1 MTDQV
6 SRPVQKCLQG
16 NIVLRQNQQPITSV
30 IQGVNMYNNSKVAK
44 SIRLALMIGAGT
56 VAAISAPAFSADET
70 IEDVE
75 RIQVTGSSIK
85 RTDME
90 GALPLVTISADDIL
104 RSGVTSVPD
113 LIAMLPAMQGFTTA
127 ADSVGGDGGGVSSA
141 SMRGLGDQYTLVLLN
156 GRRMASSDT
165 GGVIDLNQIPL
176 AAIKRVEVLMDGASA
191 LYGSDAIAGVVNF
204 ILKDDQQ
211 DTTVTIRGDKPT
223 ETGGESFNF
232 SISTGFGDIDSD
244 GFNIMFAYSHDEQ
257 KSLKSK
263 DRDFA
268 KTGILD
274 FSHNDQDY
282 TLVQGSANAGPGNAY
297 LEFLQYNTDGS
308 IKYLNEL
315 DDDGNKIEGVFT
327 DEPDV
332 ATRNFN
338 PFREA
343 NGACGANSAPE
354 GSTCKFDY
362 TSTLEI
368 FPDQTRDNFFV
379 QGIAE
384 ISESVELYS
393 SVAWS
398 SFQMTTKIA
407 PYPTGGFLLD
417 PESAL
422 VAEQILPHLTAAETA
437 ALAADS
443 DYLHSVTGRWRVLPG
458 GNRTSEWDTE
468 TVNFTTGIRGD
479 ISDINYD
486 LAVTYASAERAENR
500 LTGYPIEATFM
511 PLITSGAVNV
521 FDEFANLTAEQ
532 NQLVKDTMYSGPWE
546 KTDTSLL
553 SFEGKASTMVAE
565 LPAGDMY
572 IGVGADYR
580 EQEFTRRRSQAND
593 DAIILFEAP
602 TAEFDLSRET
612 YGMFIEAVVPVWD
625 TLELTA
631 ALRYDNVGAVTD
643 HDRSDLVVNKDVNDT
658 TYKISATYRP
668 NDDWLLRASY
678 GTGFKAATMKEIG
691 SPREDFGVTSGTFDC
706 PAGLRA
712 ELVPLCEPE
721 SFQYQVWLEGNADLK
736 PETSEQMSAG
746 FVYAPTND
754 FSFGLD
760 YWSVDL
766 EDQVTRLEEAQI
778 FGDAV
783 LYDRFFTTKPN
794 LGTGDNDLAI
804 IQAAINIGESQ
815 NSGIDWVLNMNTE
828 YSFGTLATSFLG
840 TYVLE
845 SKSLRSGTTDQYDSS
860 LGRFGSDDE
869 VVFDVKAQVM
879 NTLTMGDF
887 EHSLNISYQSGY
899 EDQLQSGGSV
909 RLGSD
914 ISTDAPDIQ
923 LYVPS
928 YWKIDYLTRYN
939 INESMQVSF
948 GITNLLDE
956 QPPLSLRTSGAGH
969 QVGYDP
975 RYVDVKGRTF
985 YLSGEYTF

>member
-1 MTDQV
+1 
-6 SRPVQKCLQG
+6 
-16 NIVLRQNQQPITSV
+16 
-30 IQGVNMYNNSKVAK
+30 MYNNSKVAK
-44 SIRLALMIGAGT
+44 SIRLALMIGAAAT
-56 VAAISAPAFSADET
+56 ASVATSAFSA
-70 IEDVE
+70 EDVVEEVE

-90 GALPLVTISADDIL
+90 GALPIVTVSAEDIA

-113 LIAMLPAMQGFTTA
+113 LIATLPAMQGFTTSS
-127 ADSVGGDGGGVSSA
+127 DSVGGSGGGVNSA
-141 SMRGLGDQYTLVLLN
+141 ALRGLGDQYTLVLLN

-204 ILKDDQQ
+204 ILKDDAQE
-211 DTTVTIRGDKPT
+211 TTVDFRMDKPK
-223 ETGGESFNF
+223 EKGGEGFNF
-232 SISTGFGDIDSD
+232 SISTGYGDLGSD

-257 KSLKSK
+257 KSLKSV

-274 FSHNDQDY
+274 FTHNDTDY
-282 TLVQGSANAGPGNAY
+282 TLVQGSPNAGPANAY
-297 LEFLQYNTDGS
+297 LKFLQYNDDGS
-308 IKYLNEL
+308 IKKLDIL
-315 DDDGNKIEGVFT
+315 DDDG
-327 DEPDV
+327 EPTGAFQPVLD
-332 ATRNFN
+332 ADGNPTGEFKDDLRTRSFN
-338 PFREA
+338 PIREA
-343 NGACGANSAPE
+343 TGACGANSAPSE
-354 GSTCKFDY
+354 STCIFDY

-368 FPDQTRDNFFV
+368 FPETSRDNVFL

-384 ISESVELYS
+384 ISDSVELYS

-407 PYPTGGFLLD
+407 PYPTGGFPLGLD
-417 PESAL
+417 SQL
-422 VAEQILPHLTAAETA
+422 VADEVLPHLTDDEVAAM
-437 ALAADS
+437 AADP
-443 DYLHSVTGRWRVLPG
+443 DYLQSVVGRWRVLPG

-468 TVNFTTGIRGD
+468 TLNFTTGLRGD
-479 ISDINYD
+479 ISDITYD
-486 LAVTYASAERAENR
+486 VAVTYASATRDENR
-500 LTGYPIEATFM
+500 ITGYPIEATFL
-511 PLITSGAVNV
+511 PLIQSGDINV
-521 FDEFANLTAEQ
+521 FDEFANLSDEQ
-532 NQLVKDTMYSGPWE
+532 NQMVKDTMYSGAWE
-546 KTDTSLL
+546 STDTSLF
-553 SFEGKASTMVAE
+553 SVEGTASTLVAE

-612 YGMFIEAVVPVWD
+612 YGMFIEAIVPVWD

-631 ALRYDNVGAVTD
+631 AMRYDNVGAVTD
-643 HDRSDLVVNKDVNDT
+643 HDRADLVVNKDADDT
-658 TYKISATYRP
+658 TYKLSATYRP
-668 NDDWLLRASY
+668 NDEWLLRASI

-706 PAGLRA
+706 PDGLRS
-712 ELVPLCEPE
+712 ELVPLCQPE

-754 FSFGLD
+754 FSFGMD

-766 EDQVTRLEEAQI
+766 EDQVTRLTEAQI

-783 LYDRFFTTKPN
+783 KYDQFFTTKPN
-794 LGTGDNDLAI
+794 LGTGENDLAI
-804 IQAAINIGESQ
+804 TQAAINIGKSE
-815 NSGIDWVLNMNTE
+815 NSGIDWALNMNTE
-828 YSFGTLATSFLG
+828 FSFGTLATSFRG
-840 TYVLE
+840 TYITE
-845 SKSLRSGTTDQYDSS
+845 SRSLRSGTTDQWDSS
-860 LGRFGSDDE
+860 LGKFGSDDN
-869 VVFDVKAQVM
+869 VVFDVQAQLN
-879 NTLTMGDF
+879 NTLTSGDF
-887 EHSLNISYQSGY
+887 EHSLNISYRSGY
-899 EDQLQSGGSV
+899 EDQLQSSSDCDI

-914 ISTDAPDIQ
+914 IEACAPDIQ
-923 LYVPS
+923 LYVES
-928 YWKIDYLTRYN
+928 YWKVDYLTRYN
-939 INESMQVSF
+939 INESGQVFF
-948 GITNLLDE
+948 GITNLLDK

-975 RYVDVKGRTF
+975 RYTDVKGRTL
-985 YLSGEYTF
+985 YLGGSYTF